1 MSYRAKELVHWSCS
15 GELSEDLLSLNSYL
29 AIIAISTPT
38 ALTDLRGGCQL
49 KRLIACR

>member
-15 GELSEDLLSLNSYL
+15 GELSEDLLSQNSYL
-29 AIIAISTPT
+29 VIKAIST